1 MKMKAYRLIL
11 AILAAVSLFS
21 CEKYLDHSP
30 DMGLSEEDIYKD
42 YNSLR
47 GFLDK
52 IYKTSANNN
61 TDSDILIYT
70 YAINSYGNQYSNVGN
85 LSDEYVTV
93 RNSDPSK
100 FVNAGDWL
108 GCGTGQF
115 ELASDGR
122 SAIARAYRGLRVAN
136 KVLEGIDKVQS
147 ITAEE
152 KKKLLGQAYF
162 FRAYFY
168 FEIIKRYGGMPIF
181 DKVWY
186 ASDDFDVPRKTYL
199 ESNAW
204 MQEDLDKAVENLPD
218 MWPDEEFGRP
228 DKVSALALKAMTQVY
243 AASPLM
249 QNGLETIEDNGY
261 GKAL

>member
-115 ELASDGR
+115 EIASDGR
-122 SAIARAYRGLRVAN
+122 TAIARA
-136 KVLEGIDKVQS
+136 
-147 ITAEE
+147 
-152 KKKLLGQAYF
+152 
-162 FRAYFY
+162 
-168 FEIIKRYGGMPIF
+168 
-181 DKVWY
+181 
-186 ASDDFDVPRKTYL
+186 
-199 ESNAW
+199 
-204 MQEDLDKAVENLPD
+204 
-218 MWPDEEFGRP
+218 
-228 DKVSALALKAMTQVY
+228 
-243 AASPLM
+243 
-249 QNGLETIEDNGY
+249 
-261 GKAL
+261 